1 MTTKKTKTLLMIVLS
16 SVAIIIAIIA
26 ASCANTVGKQR
37 SSTDLSAS
45 VKDTADAAVG
55 PIDNETSTAK
65 AAAKIRAKAG
75 RQIVSHPS
83 ELKFD
88 SLDWKV
94 PLGDRHRVVLGSG
107 KQASGPI
114 AYVAVDSTLP
124 LVSIAAYIRS
134 GSLTDPVG
142 KEGLGALMARLMRT
156 GGTERYHAD
165 TLDALIDQL
174 AMSFSFS
181 QGESEISFR
190 ASFLSEYLDTAMV
203 IMKEMFFH
211 PAFNPEKL
219 ERERSITLE
228 GISNR
233 FANPGPTLSVAY
245 RKHAY
250 QKSASAKISTAA
262 SVNSIKRGDLV
273 ALHKAAFGSC
283 DIILAASGKFDKDDM
298 ISRLNK
304 VFSTPITPQKQAIP
318 KIAVAPQTRALIV
331 HKDINQ
337 AYIRMGLPLFKRPHP
352 DYYAVMLLDYILGGS
367 GFTSRLGTRVRSDE
381 GLTYSIHSNAESN
394 YTYPA
399 TLHITFYT
407 KTASLPKAVTLV
419 LEELDKIVK
428 DGVTEEELANAKAAL
443 ITELPSSFRSPED
456 IVSTYA
462 WNEFYGRAP
471 DHYAKYPDEL
481 RKLTKADV
489 DNAAKKYITVDKIT
503 YTIVGDTA
511 AINAASS
518 AAAKDGY
525 FVIDALKSKK
535 IMTADAL
542 ERFE

>member
-1 MTTKKTKTLLMIVLS
+1 MTIKNTKTLLMIGLS
-16 SVAIIIAIIA
+16 SVAIITAVIA
-26 ASCANTVGKQR
+26 ASCANTGKR
-37 SSTDLSAS
+37 TSADHS
-45 VKDTADAAVG
+45 AVDTADNADVG
-55 PIDNETSTAK
+55 PIDTDAAATAK
-65 AAAKIRAKAG
+65 ASSANIKSSDR

-94 PLGDRHRVVLGSG
+94 PLGERHRVQL
-107 KQASGPI
+107 ASGPI
-114 AYVAVDSTLP
+114 AYVAVDSALP
-124 LVSIAAYIRS
+124 LVSITAYIRS
-134 GSLTDPVG
+134 GSLTDPAG
-142 KEGLGALMARLMRT
+142 KEGLGSLMAKLMRT

-181 QGESEISFR
+181 QGEADISFR
-190 ASFLSEYLDTAMV
+190 ASFLSEYLDTAMI
-203 IMKEMFFH
+203 IMKEMFFR
-211 PAFNPEKL
+211 PAFDPKKL

-250 QKSASAKISTAA
+250 RKSAPARISTAA
-262 SVNSIKRGDLV
+262 SVKSIKRGDIA

-283 DIILAASGKFDKDDM
+283 DIILAASGKFNRDDM
-298 ISRLNK
+298 IAKLNA
-304 VFSTPITPQKQAIP
+304 VFSAPIKPQPQAVP
-318 KIAVAPQTRALIV
+318 EIAVAPQTRALIV
-331 HKDINQ
+331 HKDISQ

-394 YTYPA
+394 YVYPA
-399 TLHITFYT
+399 TFHITFYT

-471 DHYAKYPDEL
+471 DHYVKYPDEL
-481 RKLTKADV
+481 RKLTKADI
-489 DNAAKKYITVDKIT
+489 DKAAKKYLTVDKMT

-511 AINAASS
+511 AINTAMTAAV
-518 AAAKDGY
+518 KDKY
-525 FVIDALKSKK
+525 FVIDSLKSKK
-535 IMTADAL
+535 VVIVDDL

>member
-1 MTTKKTKTLLMIVLS
+1 MQKRTYSPDEHAADTTGAGVE
-16 SVAIIIAIIA
+16 VR
-26 ASCANTVGKQR
+26 VV
-37 SSTDLSAS
+37 SA
-45 VKDTADAAVG
+45 
-55 PIDNETSTAK
+55 E
-65 AAAKIRAKAG
+65 R
-75 RQIVSHPS
+75 REIVSHPS

-94 PLGDRHRVVLGSG
+94 PLGDRHRVQL
-107 KQASGPI
+107 AYGPI

-124 LVSIAAYIRS
+124 LVSITAYIRS

-142 KEGLGALMARLMRT
+142 KEGLGYLMTRLMRI
-156 GGTERYHAD
+156 GGTERYNAD

-174 AMSFSFS
+174 AMSFSFA
-181 QGESEISFR
+181 QGEADISFR
-190 ASFLSEYLDTAMV
+190 ASFLSEYLDTAMI

-211 PAFNPEKL
+211 PAFDSKKL
-219 ERERSITLE
+219 ERERDITLE

-250 QKSASAKISTAA
+250 QKSVPARISTAA
-262 SVNSIKRGDLV
+262 SVKSIKRNDIV
-273 ALHKAAFGSC
+273 ALHKAAFSSC
-283 DIILAASGKFDKDDM
+283 DIILAASGKFDRDDM

-304 VFSTPITPQKQAIP
+304 VFSAPIKPQPQALP
-318 KIAVAPQTRALIV
+318 NIAVAPQTRALIV
-331 HKDINQ
+331 HKEISQ

-352 DYYAVMLLDYILGGS
+352 DYYAVSLLDYILGGS
-367 GFTSRLGTRVRSDE
+367 GFTSRLGARVRSDE

-394 YTYPA
+394 YIYPG
-399 TLHITFYT
+399 TFHITFYT
-407 KTASLPKAVTLV
+407 KTATLPKAITIV

-428 DGVTEEELANAKAAL
+428 EGVTEEELASAKASL

-462 WNEFYGRAP
+462 WNEFYGRSP

-481 RKLTKADV
+481 RKLTKADI
-489 DNAAKKYITVDKIT
+489 DNAAKKYITVDKMT
-503 YTIVGDTA
+503 YTIVGDTT

-518 AAAKDGY
+518 SAAKDGY

-535 IMTADAL
+535 VMITDAL
-542 ERFE
+542 ERFD

>member
-1 MTTKKTKTLLMIVLS
+1 MMSKTGTLSALCLS
-16 SVAIIIAIIA
+16 SAVLIA
-26 ASCANTVGKQR
+26 AVSCANTAGKRLAGGQ
-37 SSTDLSAS
+37 SAVSAVDTAAGTAS
-45 VKDTADAAVG
+45 VDTGASGAA
-55 PIDNETSTAK
+55 ET
-65 AAAKIRAKAG
+65 AAK

-94 PLGDRHRVVLGSG
+94 PLGDRHRVQL
-107 KQASGPI
+107 ASGPV

-124 LVSIAAYIRS
+124 LVSIEAYIRN
-134 GSLTDPVG
+134 GSLTDPAG
-142 KEGLGALMARLMRT
+142 KEGLGSLMARLMRT

-174 AMSFSFS
+174 AMNFSFA
-181 QGESEISFR
+181 QGEADISFR

-211 PAFNPEKL
+211 PAFAPQKL

-228 GISNR
+228 NISNR
-233 FANPGPTLSVAY
+233 FANPGPTLSIAY

-250 QKSASAKISTAA
+250 QKSAPARLSTAA
-262 SVNSIKRGDLV
+262 SVKSIKRGDIV
-273 ALHKAAFGSC
+273 ALHKAAFSSC
-283 DIILAASGKFDKDDM
+283 DIILAASGKFDRDDM

-304 VFSTPITPQKQAIP
+304 VFSAPVKPQAPAVP
-318 KIAVAPQTRALIV
+318 KIDVAPRTRALVV
-331 HKDINQ
+331 HKGISQ
-337 AYIRMGLPLFKRPHP
+337 AYVRMGLPLFKRPHP
-352 DYYAVMLLDYILGGS
+352 DYYPVMLLNYIMGGS
-367 GFTSRLGTRVRSDE
+367 GFTSRLGTKVRSDE

-407 KTASLPKAVTLV
+407 NTASFPKAVTLV
-419 LEELDKIVK
+419 LEELDRIVK
-428 DGVTEEELANAKAAL
+428 NGVTEEELENARAAL
-443 ITELPSSFRSPED
+443 ITELPSSFRSQED

-489 DNAAKKYITVDKIT
+489 DAAAKKYIAVDKIT
-503 YTIVGDTA
+503 YTLVGDTT
-511 AINAASS
+511 AINAATV
-518 AAAKDGY
+518 AAVKDGF
-525 FVIDALKSKK
+525 FVIDSLKSK
-535 IMTADAL
+535 IVTVADSL

>member
-1 MTTKKTKTLLMIVLS
+1 MAIKKTKTLLMICLS
-16 SVAIIIAIIA
+16 SVAIITAVIA
-26 ASCANTVGKQR
+26 ASCANTVGKRQ
-37 SSTDLSAS
+37 SADQSAVHATDA
-45 VKDTADAAVG
+45 ANAAVG
-55 PIDNETSTAK
+55 SADTD
-65 AAAKIRAKAG
+65 AAAKHK
-75 RQIVSHPS
+75 IVSHPS

-94 PLGDRHRVVLGSG
+94 PLGDRHRVVLT
-107 KQASGPI
+107 AGPV

-124 LVSIAAYIRS
+124 LVSITAYIRS
-134 GSLTDPVG
+134 GSLTDPAG
-142 KEGLGALMARLMRT
+142 KEGLGSLMAKLMRT
-156 GGTERYHAD
+156 GGTERYQAD

-174 AMSFSFS
+174 AMSFSFA
-181 QGESEISFR
+181 QGESDISFR
-190 ASFLSEYLDTAMV
+190 ASFLSEYLDTAMI
-203 IMKEMFFH
+203 IMKEMFFR
-211 PAFNPEKL
+211 PAFDPKKL

-250 QKSASAKISTAA
+250 QKSVPAKMSTAA
-262 SVNSIKRGDLV
+262 SVKSIKRNDIT

-283 DIILAASGKFDKDDM
+283 DIILAASGKFDRNDM
-298 ISRLNK
+298 ITRLNA
-304 VFSTPITPQKQAIP
+304 VFSEPIMPKPQTIP
-318 KIAVAPQTRALIV
+318 EISVAPQTRALVV

-394 YTYPA
+394 YVYPA

-428 DGVTEEELANAKAAL
+428 DGVTEEELASAKAAL

-481 RKLTKADV
+481 RKLTKSDI
-489 DNAAKKYITVDKIT
+489 DKAAKKYITVDKMT
-503 YTIVGDTA
+503 YTLVGDTT
-511 AINAASS
+511 AINAAMTS
-518 AAAKDGY
+518 AVKDGY
-525 FVIDALKSKK
+525 FVIDSLKSKK
-535 IMTADAL
+535 VMVVDAL

>member
-1 MTTKKTKTLLMIVLS
+1 MTTKKTKTLLTIGLYS
-16 SVAIIIAIIA
+16 AAIAVAVAA
-26 ASCANTVGKQR
+26 ASCNSLFGCRLPRPTGEPP
-37 SSTDLSAS
+37 
-45 VKDTADAAVG
+45 VKHATKAADAAASVDTG
-55 PIDNETSTAK
+55 
-65 AAAKIRAKAG
+65 AAAKRK
-75 RQIVSHPS
+75 IVSHPS

-94 PLGDRHRVVLGSG
+94 PLGDHHRVQL
-107 KQASGPI
+107 ASGPI
-114 AYVAVDSTLP
+114 AYVAVDSALP

-134 GSLTDPVG
+134 GSLTDPAG
-142 KEGLGALMARLMRT
+142 KEGLGSLMTRLMRI
-156 GGTERYHAD
+156 GGTERYNAD

-181 QGESEISFR
+181 QGEADISFR

-211 PAFNPEKL
+211 PAFDSKKL
-219 ERERSITLE
+219 ERERNITLE

-250 QKSASAKISTAA
+250 QKSAPARISTAS
-262 SVNSIKRGDLV
+262 SVRSIKRNDIV
-273 ALHKAAFGSC
+273 ALHKAAFSSC
-283 DIILAASGKFDKDDM
+283 DIILAVSGKFNRDDM
-298 ISRLNK
+298 IARLNA
-304 VFSTPITPQKQAIP
+304 VFSAPIKPQPQAIP
-318 KIAVAPQTRALIV
+318 DITVDPQTRALVV
-331 HKDINQ
+331 HKGISQ
-337 AYIRMGLPLFKRPHP
+337 AYIRMGLPLFQRPHQ

-367 GFTSRLGTRVRSDE
+367 GFTSRLGARVRSDE

-394 YTYPA
+394 YVYPA
-399 TLHITFYT
+399 TFHITFYT
-407 KTASLPKAVTLV
+407 KTASFPKAVTIV

-428 DGVTEEELANAKAAL
+428 TGVTEEELASAKASL

-471 DHYAKYPDEL
+471 DHYVKYPDEL
-481 RKLTKADV
+481 RKLTKADI
-489 DNAAKKYITVDKIT
+489 DKAARKYIAVDKMT
-503 YTIVGDTA
+503 YTIVGDTT
-511 AINAASS
+511 AINAAMT
-518 AAAKDGY
+518 AAVKDG
-525 FVIDALKSKK
+525 FFAIDSLKSKK
-535 IMTADAL
+535 VMAVDAL

>member
-1 MTTKKTKTLLMIVLS
+1 MTTKTTKKTKTLLTIGLYFIVMTMAVS
-16 SVAIIIAIIA
+16 TT
-26 ASCANTVGKQR
+26 SCYFIGNWLNIGCKLNRGFPEPPPIEHAKPVVG
-37 SSTDLSAS
+37 SI
-45 VKDTADAAVG
+45 DTG
-55 PIDNETSTAK
+55 
-65 AAAKIRAKAG
+65 AAAKRE
-75 RQIVSHPS
+75 IVSHPS

-94 PLGDRHRVVLGSG
+94 PLGDHHRVKL
-107 KQASGPI
+107 AAGPI
-114 AYVAVDSTLP
+114 AYVAVDSALP
-124 LVSIAAYIRS
+124 LVSITAYIRS
-134 GSLTDPVG
+134 GSLTDPAG
-142 KEGLGALMARLMRT
+142 KEGLGSLMTRLMRI
-156 GGTERYHAD
+156 GGTERYNAD

-181 QGESEISFR
+181 QGEADISFR

-211 PAFNPEKL
+211 PAFDPKKL

-250 QKSASAKISTAA
+250 QKSAPARISTAA
-262 SVNSIKRGDLV
+262 SVKSIKRNDIV
-273 ALHKAAFGSC
+273 ALHKAAFSSC
-283 DIILAASGKFDKDDM
+283 DIILAASGKFDRDDM
-298 ISRLNK
+298 ISRLNT
-304 VFSTPITPQKQAIP
+304 VFSAPITPKPQTVP
-318 KIAVAPQTRALIV
+318 EIAVAPKTRALVV

-337 AYIRMGLPLFKRPHP
+337 AYIRMGLPLFKRPHQ
-352 DYYAVMLLDYILGGS
+352 DYYAVVLLDYILGGS

-428 DGVTEEELANAKAAL
+428 DGVTEEELENAKAAL
-443 ITELPSSFRSPED
+443 ITELPASFRSPED

-481 RKLTKADV
+481 RKLTKADI
-489 DNAAKKYITVDKIT
+489 DNVAKKYITVDKMT
-503 YTIVGDTA
+503 YTLVGDTT
-511 AINAASS
+511 AINAAMT
-518 AAAKDGY
+518 AAVKDG
-525 FVIDALKSKK
+525 FFTIESLKSKK
-535 IMTADAL
+535 VMITDDL